1 MTTTTCAS
9 GWKSYRVAL
18 RQEEGRGIISLFLKP
33 SDDNFPPIFTAG
45 QYVNLRL
52 PDMTSR
58 AYFLTG
64 PSEDRML
71 RITVEIGDEPHLGTL
86 GYLAKL
92 HIDDEVFLSAPYGN
106 FTLEPGET
114 PIVIITEGIGS
125 IAATA
130 FLSEMAVAS
139 PLRKVSVLCQV
150 MNGKRFA
157 LADEIRK
164 LVTLLPNAGLACFFT
179 RPLMSETA
187 GKDYDVAGPITVAN
201 VRSVCI
207 APDADFY
214 ITGNQAFVDGL
225 KKDLEALGLI
235 HSRIHTQT
243 LTADK
248 P

>member
-18 RQEEGRGIISLFLKP
+18 RKEEGRGMISLFLKP
-33 SDDNFPPIFTAG
+33 SDDSFPPNFTAG

-64 PSEDRML
+64 PNEDRLL
-71 RITVEIGDEPHLGTL
+71 RITVEIGDEPYFGTL
-86 GYLAKL
+86 GYLSKL
-92 HIDDEVFLSAPYGN
+92 RIDDEVFLSAPFGD

-114 PIVIITEGIGS
+114 PIVLITEGIGS
-125 IAATA
+125 IAAAA
-130 FLSEMAVAS
+130 FMSEMAVAS

-150 MNGKRFA
+150 LNGKRFA

-164 LVTLLPNAGLACFFT
+164 LVNLMPNVGLATFFT
-179 RPLMSETA
+179 RPMMSETA
-187 GKDYDVAGPITVAN
+187 GTDYDVAGPITVEN
-201 VRSVCI
+201 VRSVCL

-214 ITGNQAFVDGL
+214 ITGSKTFIESL

-235 HSRIHTQT
+235 HSRIHTQIVI
-243 LTADK
+243 ADK